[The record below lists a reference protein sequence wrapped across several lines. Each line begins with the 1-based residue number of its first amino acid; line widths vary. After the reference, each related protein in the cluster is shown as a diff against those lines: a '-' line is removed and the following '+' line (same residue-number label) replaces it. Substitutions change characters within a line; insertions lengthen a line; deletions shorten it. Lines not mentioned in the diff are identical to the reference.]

1 MHVEVVKSGANVV
14 LGYIVVDDDGHEVAA
29 VSDYLRFLTVKN
41 YSPNTVKNYAY
52 DMRYCFE
59 YFETIHRNYKEV
71 KPKDLIG
78 LVEYLSDKSCRRKPG
93 NVITMSDIKAG
104 ATKTGRLSP
113 KTVNRILASLSSFY
127 DWVNLS
133 DDSYSGTPIPEI
145 QDYKTVPVTESYRG
159 FLSFA
164 KKKNKMSSRFLKVK
178 VAKSLPRPLSDKQVA
193 NIINGVSTNRDKAI
207 LLLAFRGGLRIG
219 EILGITFEDIK
230 FQRREI
236 IVRFRDY
243 NPNGSRVK
251 GSKDRIVPI
260 YKSDAMS
267 ALNDYILYE
276 RPESDSEYVFLSS
289 KGKTKG
295 QPLTYQAIRTVFNYH
310 CKKLG
315 IKVSGDNVTLH
326 SLRHTHATEM
336 YEGGMSLLTLQKRL
350 GHASPSSTQVYTK
363 ISNEQ
368 VKKEYQDAISGNK
381 NHQ

>member
-1 MHVEVVKSGANVV
+1 MHVETVKSSDNVI
-14 LGYIVVDDDGHEVAA
+14 LGYIVVDDAGYEVTV
-29 VSDYLRFLTVKN
+29 VSDFLRFLAVKN
-41 YSPNTVKNYAY
+41 YSPNTLKNYAY
-52 DMRYCFE
+52 DMRCCFE
-59 YFETIHRNYKEV
+59 YFENIQRSYKDL
-71 KPKDLIG
+71 KPKDMIG
-78 LVEYLSDKSCRRKPG
+78 LVEYLSDKSCRRKPD

-133 DDSYSGTPIPEI
+133 DDSYSGTPLPEV
-145 QDYKTVPVTESYRG
+145 QDYKTVPITESYRG

-164 KKKNKMSSRFLKVK
+164 KKKNRMSTRFLKVK
-178 VAKSLPRPLSDKQVA
+178 APNSLPRPLSDEQVA
-193 NIINGVSTNRDKAI
+193 GIINGVYTNRDKAI

-219 EILGITFEDIK
+219 EILGITFEDISFHK
-230 FQRREI
+230 REI
-236 IVRFRDY
+236 MVRFREN

-251 GSKDRIVPI
+251 GSKDRSVQI
-260 YKSDAMS
+260 YKPDAMS

-315 IKVSGDNVTLH
+315 IKVSGDNVTIH

-368 VKKEYQDAISGNK
+368 VKKEYQNAISGNK
-381 NHQ
+381 E